1 MWVEAGAQ
9 PDLEQKLDIG
19 GFGYPA
25 MAVLNSKKLKF
36 SLLRGSFSEEGI
48 NEFLRCRAKSLDLKK
63 IFLKHV
69 TNVKNIFFPQGLELW
84 SRPNS

>member
-1 MWVEAGAQ
+1 MWNLKLFCFVRWVWVEAGAQ

-36 SLLRGSFSEEGI
+36 SLLRGPFSEDGI
-48 NEFLRCRAKSLDLKK
+48 YEFLRWVMFQRTLSLWDIKWERSM
-63 IFLKHV
+63 
-69 TNVKNIFFPQGLELW
+69 T
-84 SRPNS
+84 